1 MPPVTRIMRFMP
13 PSMMKALRSRGLSC
27 ITRSAGGSE
36 ARAMAANVS
45 MMRFTH
51 SICVTVSGESV
62 PMKAPA
68 NTMKQAAT
76 FTVIWK
82 RMKRWMF
89 W

>member
-1 MPPVTRIMRFMP
+1 M
-13 PSMMKALRSRGLSC
+13 

-36 ARAMAANVS
+36 ASAMAANVS
-45 MMRFTH
+45 MMRFTQ

-76 FTVIWK
+76 FNRHLEEDETLDVW
-82 RMKRWMF
+82 
-89 W
+89 